1 MKIRGKLHIEIL
13 DVQMYEGIADLAE
26 KKKKRIEEELIPT
39 FIIEEAL
46 NYYSDLEK
54 YEICQKIK
62 IFFSELNLQ
71 PFQRGFTPIFLILRL
86 PLFSLHFK

>member
-1 MKIRGKLHIEIL
+1 MKIRGKLHIESV
-13 DVQMYEGIADLAE
+13 DVQMYEGIADLAN

-46 NYYSDLEK
+46 NYFSDLEK

-62 IFFSELNLQ
+62 IFF
-71 PFQRGFTPIFLILRL
+71 
-86 PLFSLHFK
+86 FKNSKYTINITRAEWYGLACCK

>member
-1 MKIRGKLHIEIL
+1 MKIRGKLHIESV
-13 DVQMYEGIADLAE
+13 DVQMYEGIADLAN

-46 NYYSDLEK
+46 NYFSDLEQ

-62 IFFSELNLQ
+62 IFF
-71 PFQRGFTPIFLILRL
+71 
-86 PLFSLHFK
+86 FKNSKYTINITRAEWYGLACCK